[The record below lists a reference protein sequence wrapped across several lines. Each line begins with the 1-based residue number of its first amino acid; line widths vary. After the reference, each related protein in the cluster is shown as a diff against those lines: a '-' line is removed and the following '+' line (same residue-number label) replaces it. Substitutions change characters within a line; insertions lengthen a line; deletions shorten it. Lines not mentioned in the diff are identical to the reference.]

1 MFSKF
6 KKSPTVGFDYIVAGL
21 GNPGLEYEK
30 TRHNVGFRAIDR
42 LCDQLGV
49 KCDRS
54 KFKSLYAQ
62 AKIGDSRILI
72 LKPQTYMNNSG
83 EAVTAAMSFY
93 KIPIEKVIVVSD
105 DVSLDVGRLRI
116 RPKGSAGGHNGLKD
130 IIELS
135 GSENFP
141 RIKIGCGQKPHADY
155 DMKDWVL
162 STFAPSE
169 LEKLRSL
176 FPIACEGIE
185 RLIKDD
191 LDGAMQVCNR
201 KG

>member
-6 KKSPTVGFDYIVAGL
+6 KKSPTGGFDYIVAGL

-116 RPKGSAGGHNGLKD
+116 RMKGSAGGHNGLKD

-162 STFAPSE
+162 GKFPKE
-169 LEKLRSL
+169 QEKL
-176 FPIACEGIE
+176 IE
-185 RLIKDD
+185 ESILAAAEAVECIIKTDIPT
-191 LDGAMQVCNR
+191 AMNR
-201 KG
+201 YNR

>member
-6 KKSPTVGFDYIVAGL
+6 KKSPTGGFDYIVAGL
-21 GNPGLEYEK
+21 GNPGLQYEK
-30 TRHNVGFRAIDR
+30 TRHNVGFRAIDC
-42 LCDQLGV
+42 LCNNIGV

-54 KFKSLYAQ
+54 KFKSLYTFAT
-62 AKIGDSRILI
+62 IGDSRVLI

-93 KIPIEKVIVVSD
+93 KIPTGNVIVVSD

-116 RPKGSAGGHNGLKD
+116 RAKGSAGGHNGLKD

-135 GSENFP
+135 GSEDFP
-141 RIKIGCGQKPHADY
+141 RVKIGCGKKPHPDY

-162 STFAPSE
+162 GKFPKE
-169 LEKLRSL
+169 EEKL
-176 FPIACEGIE
+176 IE
-185 RLIKDD
+185 EIIKAAADAVECIIKTD
-191 LDGAMQVCNR
+191 VSTAMNR
-201 KG
+201 YNR